1 MRRIVLVIMLLLPAI
16 LGYGQDISSRI
27 ADLAKVLWKEF
38 PKECFAAK
46 EGHNIEIYDLEVP
59 LSKVRPSLID
69 SVEAVMTELIPTAN
83 LVSVVN
89 KRNGDIDSLNYS
101 LCFDPMFGPNE
112 KNYTQEGHHI
122 IGGGFRYALFDT
134 LDDTFY
140 FQCNY
145 LHGGAGKVK
154 NKLTSEE
161 VWYDISA
168 LDDKLLQLRKQ
179 YPTKAKRLKWK
190 GNDKKWSTYKG
201 KIKASKYA
209 IACDAN
215 RVFNELYDLIFKEY
229 VLQYNGQIVV
239 RHFPNRDFIHM
250 KTINYNYNDDKKWDS
265 DKDREIAIWVEDGKL
280 MVLDVPVPTTV
291 KDSNTRLRRDDYI
304 QAKVFEE
311 ALGSEAFTY
320 KQTTY
325 KWYQ

>member
-1 MRRIVLVIMLLLPAI
+1 MKRIVLIVILLLPSI
-16 LGYGQDISSRI
+16 MGYGQDISSRI

-46 EGHNIEIYDLEVP
+46 VGYDIEIEDLEVP

-69 SVEAVMTELIPTAN
+69 SVEAVMTELIPTAD

-101 LCFDPMFGPNE
+101 LYFCPYE
-112 KNYTQEGHHI
+112 TEHWQEGHHI
-122 IGGGFRYALFDT
+122 IGGGLRYALFDT

-145 LHGGAGKVK
+145 LHGGVGKYFSS
-154 NKLTSEE
+154 TFEE

-201 KIKASKYA
+201 KIEASKYA

-311 ALGSEAFTY
+311 ALGSESFTY

>member
-1 MRRIVLVIMLLLPAI
+1 MKRIVLIVILLLPSI
-16 LGYGQDISSRI
+16 MGYGQDISSRI

>member
-1 MRRIVLVIMLLLPAI
+1 MKRIVLVIMLLLPAI
-16 LGYGQDISSRI
+16 LGYGQDRGSRI

-46 EGHNIEIYDLEVP
+46 VGYDIEIEDLEVP

-69 SVEAVMTELIPTAN
+69 SVEAVMTELIPTAD

-101 LCFDPMFGPNE
+101 LYFCPYE
-112 KNYTQEGHHI
+112 TEHWQEGHHI
-122 IGGGFRYALFDT
+122 IGGGLRYALFDT

-145 LHGGAGKVK
+145 LHGGVGKYFSS
-154 NKLTSEE
+154 TFEE

-229 VLQYNGQIVV
+229 VLQYKGQIVV

-311 ALGSEAFTY
+311 ALGNEAFTY

>member
-1 MRRIVLVIMLLLPAI
+1 MRRIVLVVILLLPAI
-16 LGYGQDISSRI
+16 LGCGQDISSRI

-89 KRNGDIDSLNYS
+89 KRNGDMDSLNYS

-145 LHGGAGKVK
+145 LYGGAGKVK

-161 VWYDISA
+161 VWYDISV

-239 RHFPNRDFIHM
+239 RHLPNRDFIHI
-250 KTINYNYNDDKKWDS
+250 KTLMYYYDDKKYYFDR
-265 DKDREIAIWVEDGKL
+265 DREIAIWVEDGKL

-291 KDSNTRLRRDDYI
+291 RDRDARFERDDYI

-325 KWYQ
+325 LWNS

>member
-1 MRRIVLVIMLLLPAI
+1 MKRIVLIVILLLPSI
-16 LGYGQDISSRI
+16 MGYGQDISSRI

-89 KRNGDIDSLNYS
+89 KRNGDMDSLNYS

-161 VWYDISA
+161 VWYDISV

-201 KIKASKYA
+201 NIKASKYA

-311 ALGSEAFTY
+311 ALGSEGFTY

>member
-1 MRRIVLVIMLLLPAI
+1 MKRIVLIVILLLPSI
-16 LGYGQDISSRI
+16 MGYGQDISSRI

-89 KRNGDIDSLNYS
+89 KRNGDMDSLNYS

-161 VWYDISA
+161 VWYDISV

-229 VLQYNGQIVV
+229 VLQYKGQIVV

-311 ALGSEAFTY
+311 ALGSEGFTY

>member
-1 MRRIVLVIMLLLPAI
+1 MRRIVLVIILLLPAI

-46 EGHNIEIYDLEVP
+46 EGYDIEIEDLEVP

-69 SVEAVMTELIPTAN
+69 SVEAVMTELIPTAD

-101 LCFDPMFGPNE
+101 LYYCPYVDE
-112 KNYTQEGHHI
+112 HWQEGHHI
-122 IGGGFRYALFDT
+122 IGGGFRYVLFDT

-140 FQCNY
+140 FRCYY
-145 LHGGAGKVK
+145 LHGGAGKYFSS
-154 NKLTSEE
+154 TFEE

-179 YPTKAKRLKWK
+179 YPTKAKQLKWK
-190 GNDKKWSTYKG
+190 GNDKKWSPYEG

-229 VLQYNGQIVV
+229 VLQYKGQITV

-250 KTINYNYNDDKKWDS
+250 KTINYNDDKELDF

-291 KDSNTRLRRDDYI
+291 RDSDTRLRRDDYI

>member
-1 MRRIVLVIMLLLPAI
+1 MRRIVLVIILLLPAI

-46 EGHNIEIYDLEVP
+46 VGYDIEIEDLEVP

-69 SVEAVMTELIPTAN
+69 SVEAVMTELIPTAD

-101 LCFDPMFGPNE
+101 LYFCPYE
-112 KNYTQEGHHI
+112 TEHWQEGHHI
-122 IGGGFRYALFDT
+122 IGGGLRYALFDT

-145 LHGGAGKVK
+145 LHGGVGKYFSS
-154 NKLTSEE
+154 TFEE

-190 GNDKKWSTYKG
+190 GNDK
-201 KIKASKYA
+201 
-209 IACDAN
+209 
-215 RVFNELYDLIFKEY
+215 
-229 VLQYNGQIVV
+229 NGQLI
-239 RHFPNRDFIHM
+239 R
-250 KTINYNYNDDKKWDS
+250 
-265 DKDREIAIWVEDGKL
+265 GK
-280 MVLDVPVPTTV
+280 
-291 KDSNTRLRRDDYI
+291 
-304 QAKVFEE
+304 
-311 ALGSEAFTY
+311 
-320 KQTTY
+320 
-325 KWYQ
+325 

>member
-16 LGYGQDISSRI
+16 LGYGQDRGSRI

-46 EGHNIEIYDLEVP
+46 VGYDIEIEDLEVP

-69 SVEAVMTELIPTAN
+69 SVEAVMTELIPTAD

-101 LCFDPMFGPNE
+101 LYYCPYVDE
-112 KNYTQEGHHI
+112 HWQEGHHI
-122 IGGGFRYALFDT
+122 IGGGFRYVLFDT

-140 FQCNY
+140 FQCYY
-145 LHGGAGKVK
+145 LHGGAGKYF
-154 NKLTSEE
+154 SSAFEE

-179 YPTKAKRLKWK
+179 YPTKAKQLKWK
-190 GNDKKWSTYKG
+190 CNDKKWSPYKG

-229 VLQYNGQIVV
+229 VLQYKGQITV
-239 RHFPNRDFIHM
+239 RHFPNRDFIHI
-250 KTINYNYNDDKKWDS
+250 KTINYNDDKELDF

-280 MVLDVPVPTTV
+280 MVLDVPVPITV
-291 KDSNTRLRRDDYI
+291 RDSNTRLRRDDYI

-311 ALGSEAFTY
+311 ALGSEVFTY

-325 KWYQ
+325 NWYQ

>member
-1 MRRIVLVIMLLLPAI
+1 MKRIVLVIILLLPAI
-16 LGYGQDISSRI
+16 LGYGQDRGSRI

-46 EGHNIEIYDLEVP
+46 VGYDIEIEDLEVP

-69 SVEAVMTELIPTAN
+69 SVEAVMTELIPTAD

-101 LCFDPMFGPNE
+101 LYFCPYE
-112 KNYTQEGHHI
+112 TEHWQEGHHI
-122 IGGGFRYALFDT
+122 IGGGLRYALFDT

-140 FQCNY
+140 FQCDY
-145 LHGGAGKVK
+145 LHGGFGKYF
-154 NKLTSEE
+154 SSAFEE

-179 YPTKAKRLKWK
+179 YPTKAKQLKWK
-190 GNDKKWSTYKG
+190 CNDKKWSPYKG
-201 KIKASKYA
+201 KIKATKYV

-229 VLQYNGQIVV
+229 VLQYKGQIVV

-250 KTINYNYNDDKKWDS
+250 KTMNYNDDKKLDS

-280 MVLDVPVPTTV
+280 MVLDVPVPITV
-291 KDSNTRLRRDDYI
+291 RDSNTRLRRDDYI

-311 ALGSEAFTY
+311 ALGSEVFTY

-325 KWYQ
+325 NWYQ

>member
-1 MRRIVLVIMLLLPAI
+1 MKRIVLIVILLLPSI
-16 LGYGQDISSRI
+16 MGYGQDISSRI

-46 EGHNIEIYDLEVP
+46 VGYDIEIEDLEVP

-89 KRNGDIDSLNYS
+89 KRNGDMDSLNYS

-145 LHGGAGKVK
+145 LHGGVGKYFSS
-154 NKLTSEE
+154 TFEE

-229 VLQYNGQIVV
+229 VLQYKGQIVV

-304 QAKVFEE
+304 QTKVFEE

>member
-16 LGYGQDISSRI
+16 LGYGQDRGSRI

-46 EGHNIEIYDLEVP
+46 VGYDIEIEDLEVP

-69 SVEAVMTELIPTAN
+69 SVEAVMTELIPTAD

-101 LCFDPMFGPNE
+101 LYYCPYE
-112 KNYTQEGHHI
+112 TEHWQEGHHI
-122 IGGGFRYALFDT
+122 IGGGFRYVLFDT

-140 FQCNY
+140 FQCYY
-145 LHGGAGKVK
+145 LHGGAGKYFSS
-154 NKLTSEE
+154 TFEE

-179 YPTKAKRLKWK
+179 YPTKAKQLKWK
-190 GNDKKWSTYKG
+190 CNDKKWSPYKG

-229 VLQYNGQIVV
+229 VLQYKGQITV
-239 RHFPNRDFIHM
+239 RHFPNRDFIHI
-250 KTINYNYNDDKKWDS
+250 KTINYNDDKELDF

-280 MVLDVPVPTTV
+280 MVLDVPVPITV
-291 KDSNTRLRRDDYI
+291 RDSNTRLRRDDYI

-311 ALGSEAFTY
+311 ALGSEVFTY

-325 KWYQ
+325 NWYQ

>member
-1 MRRIVLVIMLLLPAI
+1 MKRIVLIVILLLPSI
-16 LGYGQDISSRI
+16 MGYGQDISSRI

-89 KRNGDIDSLNYS
+89 KRNGDMDSLNYS

-122 IGGGFRYALFDT
+122 IGGGLRYALFDT

-145 LHGGAGKVK
+145 LHGGVGKYFSS
-154 NKLTSEE
+154 TFEE

-311 ALGSEAFTY
+311 ALGSEGFTY

>member
-1 MRRIVLVIMLLLPAI
+1 MRRIVLVIILLLPAI
-16 LGYGQDISSRI
+16 LGYGQDRGSRI

-46 EGHNIEIYDLEVP
+46 VGYDIEIEDLEVP

-69 SVEAVMTELIPTAN
+69 CVEAVMTELIPTAD

-101 LCFDPMFGPNE
+101 LYFCPYE
-112 KNYTQEGHHI
+112 TEHWQEGHHI
-122 IGGGFRYALFDT
+122 IGGGFRYVLFDT

-140 FQCNY
+140 FQCYY
-145 LHGGAGKVK
+145 LHGGAGKYF
-154 NKLTSEE
+154 SSAFEE

-179 YPTKAKRLKWK
+179 YPTKAKQLKWK
-190 GNDKKWSTYKG
+190 CNDKKWSPYKG

-229 VLQYNGQIVV
+229 VLQYKGQITV

-250 KTINYNYNDDKKWDS
+250 KTINYNDDKELDF

-291 KDSNTRLRRDDYI
+291 RDSDTRLRRDDYI

-325 KWYQ
+325 NWYQ